1 MTDKLKCPFCG
12 AELRELKEAGTVVG
26 LFCPDFCITRLA
38 MDKETWQAFIDGK
51 KAQRQLRTAKDR
63 CAKKI
68 KAKEREI
75 ANYLN
80 GINVRD
86 KEIQDLCEQLQKTQ
100 EALEVATDAL
110 SNIDAFNCHGKGAM
124 EVIDGMTSIT
134 NRALYKITS
143 IINREE

>member
-12 AELRELKEAGTVVG
+12 AGLKNACAQVIY
-26 LFCPDFCITRLA
+26 FCPNDECHKA
-38 MDKETWQAFIDGK
+38 KDWYASKQVWQALIFGK
-51 KAQRQLRTAKDR
+51 KAQHQLRTVKDR

-86 KEIQDLCEQLQKTQ
+86 KEIQNLREQLQKTQ
-100 EALEVATDAL
+100 DALKVATDAL
-110 SNIDAFNCHGKGAM
+110 SKIDAFNCHDKGAIEIM
-124 EVIDGMTSIT
+124 AGMVSIA
-134 NRALYKITS
+134 NGALYKITS
-143 IINREE
+143 ITKQE